1 MAETAAALHPQLTDH
16 LPFFIPAAD
25 GSDPLMSFA
34 GIFLVIIIFLVGV
47 LYLKLH
53 SLPEHMASHGRK
65 LQMDVVAALGL
76 IALFT
81 HQHAFWI
88 AALVLA
94 MIDLPD
100 FSTPMQSIANSLEK
114 LSNKDDRS
122 AESPPVEPE
131 VIEAKV
137 VEAPPVPTQTA

>member
-1 MAETAAALHPQLTDH
+1 MGETAAALHPKLTDH
-16 LPFFIPAAD
+16 LPFFIPGPD
-25 GSDPLMSFA
+25 GSDPLLSFS
-34 GIFLVIIIFLVGV
+34 GIFLLIIVFVIGV

-88 AALVLA
+88 AALLLA

-100 FSTPMQSIANSLEK
+100 FSTPIQSIAQSLEK
-114 LSNKDDRS
+114 LSSKDDRS
-122 AESPPVEPE
+122 EEPAPVETE
-131 VIEAKV
+131 VAETPP
-137 VEAPPVPTQTA
+137 APAETA